1 MVDGKAYRAF
11 NKIADKWRVLA
22 EKRREYFFELYRS
35 GRWKYYYKTEAQFG
49 LRMREV
55 NTAVDTWTAIIDP
68 AVVELSKD
76 ELIVA
81 RRKNA
86 A

>member
-1 MVDGKAYRAF
+1 MSERQPAHALEEVAQ
-11 NKIADKWRVLA
+11 KWRALA
-22 EKRREYFFELYRS
+22 ERRRAYFLELYRS
-35 GRWKYYYKTEAQFG
+35 GRWKYYYKTEAQFS
-49 LRMREV
+49 LRLREV

-68 AVVELSKD
+68 AVVELPKD
-76 ELIVA
+76 ELIVP